1 MPWSESDYHRHADA
15 YLESLFGQLEE
26 QDSAGALEMDLE
38 GGVLTIAAGGGV
50 FIVNKHAASQEIWLS
65 SPLSGGL
72 HFTPEGDGRDW
83 KLKDGRRLSVV
94 LAEELGMATE
104 INFTVTIKT

>member
-15 YLESLFGQLEE
+15 YLESLFEQLEE
-26 QDSAGALEMDLE
+26 QDSGGALEMDLE
-38 GGVLTIAAGGGV
+38 AGALTIALGDGKTFV
-50 FIVNKHAASQEIWLS
+50 VNKHAPSQEIWLS

-94 LAEELGMATE
+94 LAEELGMAAGVKFVVN
-104 INFTVTIKT
+104 I